1 MKLTDLIIICAL
13 LAVIVALFALSTPK
27 TSETPQEAEDTPPIV
42 ITEEEEQETEVT
54 IFETEH
60 IVIELETNNCGNA
73 FPETTVEE
81 TILTTD
87 GIETSA
93 EITTAETEETF
104 PLTDVEYKIA
114 VKIVM
119 LECGGCSYE
128 VKLAV
133 ASVIYN
139 RMELWDKTL
148 KQVIYQ
154 QNAFSTARYVG
165 KKTGKHY
172 AEIPGMTDKLWQECY
187 DAVTEV
193 FTNGPTVPEKVIFFK
208 TKNYHKR
215 GIPYAK
221 IGPLYFAYTP

>member
-1 MKLTDLIIICAL
+1 M
-13 LAVIVALFALSTPK
+13 
-27 TSETPQEAEDTPPIV
+27 
-42 ITEEEEQETEVT
+42 T
-54 IFETEH
+54 IFVTEQ
-60 IVIELETNNCGNA
+60 IVIEFETLFCGNA
-73 FPETTVEE
+73 LPETTVEE

-87 GIETSA
+87 EIDTTVETTA
-93 EITTAETEETF
+93 AETEETF

-114 VKIVM
+114 AKIVM

-128 VKLAV
+128 TKLAV

-154 QNAFSTARYVG
+154 KNAFSTAHLVS

-172 AEIPGMTDKLWQECY
+172 AEIPAMTDKLWQECY
-187 DAVTEV
+187 DAVYEV
-193 FTNGPTVPEKVIFFK
+193 FTNGSVLPEKVIFFK

-221 IGPLYFAYTP
+221 IGPLYFSSTP